1 MSTINF
7 KITNLTCPACVK
19 LSEMALRKIPGVTYA
34 KVELETGV
42 ATVES
47 ERDIGEEIIPA
58 LKKVDKKAIL

>member
-1 MSTINF
+1 MPTINF

-19 LSEMALRKIPGVTYA
+19 LSEMALRKIPSVTYA

-47 ERDIGEEIIPA
+47 ERDISEEIIPA